1 MISRL
6 TILILIII
14 SSIVLPQYGGKNYS
28 LFLGLDYITSAQIF
42 LNPNSSDIILR
53 NRSYEITNLFSPII
67 DFRYRINDD
76 IIIGVSSE
84 YIDKSQKTNNLIVRE
99 GSQEIKLEV
108 EDGVQF
114 IPIDFSVY
122 YFLPFSTEQFKFT
135 MGGGA
140 GYYFGKQT
148 RKFGDTEI
156 KKIHSKTSLAI
167 LVSVGMEY
175 LLTESLGLRLD
186 MKFRSPEI
194 SLTNQYL
201 NDFVNY
207 KGTQVRLITETFDSK
222 INLDGISFL
231 VGISYQF

>member
-14 SSIVLPQYGGKNYS
+14 SSKVMPQYGGKNYS

-53 NRSYEITNLFSPII
+53 NKSYEITNLFSPII

-207 KGTQVRLITETFDSK
+207 KGTQVRLITDTFDSK

>member
-14 SSIVLPQYGGKNYS
+14 SATVLPQYGGKNYS

-53 NRSYEITNLFSPII
+53 NKSYEITNLFSPII

-207 KGTQVRLITETFDSK
+207 KGTQVRLITDTFDSK

>member
-14 SSIVLPQYGGKNYS
+14 SSSVLPQYGGKNYS

-84 YIDKSQKTNNLIVRE
+84 YIDKSQKANNLIVRE

-194 SLTNQYL
+194 SLTNQYS

-207 KGTQVRLITETFDSK
+207 KGTQVRLITDTFDSK